1 MHLFSVPRTPKD
13 LHAAR
18 ERTSSGYAG
27 HCPSSNGRCRI
38 RIAAVVVL
46 LSIRGGTAF
55 SLSGN
60 DLDSMDTGAVLRTG
74 VRVMAKGSLGYRLA
88 TPLSIIAGLVNG
100 STMVFSAVAIG
111 WATDH
116 LIIPAFTDHAVPTR
130 SWWIALGA
138 IAGVSVLRVITIVTR
153 AVAAAHVQYGN
164 QASTRRA
171 LIRQYAKL
179 GVPWH
184 RRHSTGQL
192 LSNVVSDVEV
202 QWAPMQFFAF
212 AMGSV
217 FMLMVALA
225 NIARS
230 DWYLAV
236 VAVMLVLVVLLANF
250 VYQRVM
256 SPRAR
261 DAQRARAAVSSVAHE
276 AVEGEQVIRTL
287 GIVEDESDRFVR
299 AAENTRV
306 ANTRM
311 SFVSAAFDPV
321 IELAPTA
328 TVLVVLL
335 IGSGRVSAGELTV
348 GTLVETIYLF
358 LTMALPLGMIGRFLS
373 VLPLAVVGNM
383 RTGAVLDSVD
393 YTQFGTETLN
403 GSETSHGERALGV
416 RVTAARFAYD
426 GATRDA
432 LGPVDLQ
439 FVAGDVVAVV
449 GATGSGK
456 TTLVRVLARLAD
468 PDSGT
473 VHYDGIDVRSLAA
486 GEIESRV
493 AVVSQTSF
501 LFDDTVRDNV
511 TLGRDID
518 DHQVWKALEV
528 AEAAEFVRGLSG
540 GLDAGVGKRGASLS
554 GGQRQRIA
562 LARGLAGSPSLLI
575 LDDATSALDPAVER
589 DVLDNIRREFVSASD
604 GGRRCTVV
612 MTAARKSTVTLAD
625 RVLLLDN
632 GLVEASGTHAQL
644 LAANAAYRAI
654 VDAYADGLRS

>member
-1 MHLFSVPRTPKD
+1 MPGD
-13 LHAAR
+13 
-18 ERTSSGYAG
+18 
-27 HCPSSNGRCRI
+27 
-38 RIAAVVVL
+38 
-46 LSIRGGTAF
+46 
-55 SLSGN
+55 
-60 DLDSMDTGAVLRTG
+60 DLDSMEAGTVLRAG
-74 VRVMAKGSLGYRLA
+74 VRVMARGSLGYRIA
-88 TPLSIIAGLVNG
+88 TPLSIIAGLING

-116 LIIPAFTDHAVPTR
+116 LIIPAFTVGQVPAR

-138 IAGVSVLRVITIVTR
+138 IAGVSLLRVITIVTR
-153 AVAAAHVQYGN
+153 AVAAAYVQYGN

-217 FMLMVALA
+217 FMLVVALA

-236 VAVMLVLVVLLANF
+236 VALMLVFVVLLANF

-276 AVEGEQVIRTL
+276 AIEGEQVIRTL
-287 GIVEDESDRFVR
+287 GIVDSESARFVR

-311 SFVSAAFDPV
+311 SFVSAAFDPFV
-321 IELAPTA
+321 ELAPTA

-373 VLPLAVVGNM
+373 ILPLAVVGNK
-383 RTGAVLDSVD
+383 RTASVLDSVD
-393 YTQFGTETLN
+393 YTQFGTETLA
-403 GSETSHGERALGV
+403 GEQALGV
-416 RVTAARFAYD
+416 QVEAVRLTYD
-426 GATRDA
+426 GALGEA
-432 LGPVDLQ
+432 VGPVELRFD
-439 FVAGDVVAVV
+439 AGDVVAVV

-456 TTLVRVLARLAD
+456 TTLVRILARLAD
-468 PDSGT
+468 PDTGI
-473 VHYDGIDVRSLAA
+473 VRYDGIDVRSLAD
-486 GEIESRV
+486 GEIDTRV

-501 LFDDTVRDNV
+501 LFDDTIRGNV

-518 DHQVWKALEV
+518 DLQVWRALDV
-528 AEAAEFVRGLSG
+528 AEAAEFVRGIPG
-540 GLDAGVGKRGASLS
+540 GLDAAVGKRGASLS

-575 LDDATSALDPAVER
+575 LDDATSALDPTVER
-589 DVLDNIRREFVSASD
+589 DVLDNIRREFVSERD
-604 GGRRCTVV
+604 GDRRCTVV

-625 RVLLLDN
+625 RVLWMN
-632 GLVEASGTHAQL
+632 GGVIAASGTHTDL
-644 LAANAAYRAI
+644 LAHHDGYRQI
-654 VDAYADGLRS
+654 VDAYADGMDIDELDAAGGRS

>member
-1 MHLFSVPRTPKD
+1 M
-13 LHAAR
+13 
-18 ERTSSGYAG
+18 
-27 HCPSSNGRCRI
+27 
-38 RIAAVVVL
+38 
-46 LSIRGGTAF
+46 RGGSAI
-55 SLSGN
+55 SLPGD
-60 DLDSMDTGAVLRTG
+60 DLDSMETGTVLRAG
-74 VRVMAKGSLGYRLA
+74 VRVMARGSLGYRIA
-88 TPLSIIAGLVNG
+88 TPLSIIAGLING

-116 LIIPAFTDHAVPTR
+116 LIIPAFTDAEVPAR

-138 IAGVSVLRVITIVTR
+138 IAGVSLLRVITIVTR
-153 AVAAAHVQYGN
+153 AVAAAYVQYGN

-217 FMLMVALA
+217 FMLLVALA

-230 DWYLAV
+230 DRYLAV
-236 VAVMLVLVVLLANF
+236 VALMLVFVVLLANF

-276 AVEGEQVIRTL
+276 AIEGEQVIRTL
-287 GIVEDESDRFVR
+287 GIVDSESARFVR

-311 SFVSAAFDPV
+311 SFVSAAFDPFV
-321 IELAPTA
+321 ELAPTA

-373 VLPLAVVGNM
+373 ILPLAVVGNK
-383 RTGAVLDSVD
+383 RTASVLDSVD
-393 YTQFGTETLN
+393 YTQFGTETLA
-403 GSETSHGERALGV
+403 GEKALGV
-416 RVTAARFAYD
+416 HVEAVRFTYD
-426 GATRDA
+426 GALGEA
-432 LGPVDLQ
+432 IGPVELRFD
-439 FVAGDVVAVV
+439 AGDVVAVV

-456 TTLVRVLARLAD
+456 TTLVRILARLAD
-468 PDSGT
+468 PDTGI
-473 VHYDGIDVRSLAA
+473 VRYDGIDVRSLAD
-486 GEIESRV
+486 GEIETRV

-501 LFDDTVRDNV
+501 LFDDTIRGNV

-518 DHQVWKALEV
+518 DLQVWRALDV
-528 AEAAEFVRGLSG
+528 AEAAEFVRGIPG
-540 GLDAGVGKRGASLS
+540 GLDAAVGKRGASLS

-575 LDDATSALDPAVER
+575 LDDATSALDPTVER
-589 DVLDNIRREFVSASD
+589 DVLDNIRREFVSER
-604 GGRRCTVV
+604 GGDRRCTVV

-625 RVLLLDN
+625 RVLWMN
-632 GLVEASGTHAQL
+632 GGVITASGTHTDL
-644 LAANAAYRAI
+644 LAQYDGYRQI
-654 VDAYADGLRS
+654 VDAYADGMDIDELDAAGGRS

>member
-1 MHLFSVPRTPKD
+1 M
-13 LHAAR
+13 
-18 ERTSSGYAG
+18 
-27 HCPSSNGRCRI
+27 
-38 RIAAVVVL
+38 
-46 LSIRGGTAF
+46 RGGSAI
-55 SLSGN
+55 SLPGD
-60 DLDSMDTGAVLRTG
+60 DLDSMETGTVLRAG
-74 VRVMAKGSLGYRLA
+74 VRVMARGSLGYRIA
-88 TPLSIIAGLVNG
+88 TPLSIIAGLING

-116 LIIPAFTDHAVPTR
+116 LIIPAFTDAEVSAR

-138 IAGVSVLRVITIVTR
+138 IAGVSLLRVITIVTR
-153 AVAAAHVQYGN
+153 AVAAAYVQYGN

-217 FMLMVALA
+217 FMLLVALA

-230 DWYLAV
+230 DRYLAV
-236 VAVMLVLVVLLANF
+236 VALMLVFVVLLANF

-276 AVEGEQVIRTL
+276 AIEGEQVIRTL
-287 GIVEDESDRFVR
+287 GIVDSESARFVR

-311 SFVSAAFDPV
+311 SFVSAAFDPFV
-321 IELAPTA
+321 ELAPTA

-373 VLPLAVVGNM
+373 ILPLAVVGNK
-383 RTGAVLDSVD
+383 RTASVLDSVD
-393 YTQFGTETLN
+393 YTQFGTETLA
-403 GSETSHGERALGV
+403 GEKALGV
-416 RVTAARFAYD
+416 HVEAVRFTYD
-426 GATRDA
+426 GALGEA
-432 LGPVDLQ
+432 IGPVELRFD
-439 FVAGDVVAVV
+439 AGDVVAVV

-456 TTLVRVLARLAD
+456 TTLVRILARLAD
-468 PDSGT
+468 PDTGI
-473 VHYDGIDVRSLAA
+473 VRYDGIDVRSLAD
-486 GEIESRV
+486 GEIETRV

-501 LFDDTVRDNV
+501 LFDDTIRGNV

-518 DHQVWKALEV
+518 DLQVWRALDV
-528 AEAAEFVRGLSG
+528 AEAAEFVRGIPG
-540 GLDAGVGKRGASLS
+540 GLDAAVGKRGASLS

-575 LDDATSALDPAVER
+575 LDDATSALDPTVER
-589 DVLDNIRREFVSASD
+589 DVLDNIRREFVSER
-604 GGRRCTVV
+604 GGDRRCTVV

-625 RVLLLDN
+625 RVLWMN
-632 GLVEASGTHAQL
+632 GGVITASGTHTDL
-644 LAANAAYRAI
+644 LAQYDGYRQI
-654 VDAYADGLRS
+654 VDAYADGMDIDELDAAGGRS

>member
-1 MHLFSVPRTPKD
+1 M
-13 LHAAR
+13 
-18 ERTSSGYAG
+18 
-27 HCPSSNGRCRI
+27 
-38 RIAAVVVL
+38 
-46 LSIRGGTAF
+46 RGGSAI
-55 SLSGN
+55 SLPGD
-60 DLDSMDTGAVLRTG
+60 DLDSMETGTVLRAG
-74 VRVMAKGSLGYRLA
+74 VRVMAKGSLGYRIA
-88 TPLSIIAGLVNG
+88 TPLSIIAGLING

-116 LIIPAFTDHAVPTR
+116 LIIPAFTDAEVSAR

-138 IAGVSVLRVITIVTR
+138 IAGVSLLRVITIVTR
-153 AVAAAHVQYGN
+153 AVAAAYVQYGN

-217 FMLMVALA
+217 FMLLVALA

-230 DWYLAV
+230 DRYLAV
-236 VAVMLVLVVLLANF
+236 VALMLVFVVLLANF

-276 AVEGEQVIRTL
+276 AIEGEQVIRTL
-287 GIVEDESDRFVR
+287 GIVDSESARFVR

-311 SFVSAAFDPV
+311 SFVSAAFDPFV
-321 IELAPTA
+321 ELAPTA

-373 VLPLAVVGNM
+373 ILPLAVVGNK
-383 RTGAVLDSVD
+383 RTASVLDSVD
-393 YTQFGTETLN
+393 YTQFGTETLA
-403 GSETSHGERALGV
+403 GEKALGV
-416 RVTAARFAYD
+416 HVEAVRFTYD
-426 GATRDA
+426 GALGEA
-432 LGPVDLQ
+432 IGPVELRFD
-439 FVAGDVVAVV
+439 AGDVVAVV

-456 TTLVRVLARLAD
+456 TTLVRILARLAD
-468 PDSGT
+468 PDTGI
-473 VHYDGIDVRSLAA
+473 VRYDGIDVRSLAD
-486 GEIESRV
+486 GEIETRV

-501 LFDDTVRDNV
+501 LFDDTIRGNV

-518 DHQVWKALEV
+518 DLQVWRALDV
-528 AEAAEFVRGLSG
+528 AEAAEFVRGIPG
-540 GLDAGVGKRGASLS
+540 GLDAAVGKRGASLS

-575 LDDATSALDPAVER
+575 LDDATSALDPTVER
-589 DVLDNIRREFVSASD
+589 DVLDNIRREFVSER
-604 GGRRCTVV
+604 GGDRRCTVV

-625 RVLLLDN
+625 RVLWMN
-632 GLVEASGTHAQL
+632 GGVITASGTHTDL
-644 LAANAAYRAI
+644 LAQYDGYRQI
-654 VDAYADGLRS
+654 VDAYADGMDIDELDAAGGRS

>member
-1 MHLFSVPRTPKD
+1 MSM
-13 LHAAR
+13 
-18 ERTSSGYAG
+18 
-27 HCPSSNGRCRI
+27 
-38 RIAAVVVL
+38 
-46 LSIRGGTAF
+46 RGGSAI
-55 SLSGN
+55 SLPGD
-60 DLDSMDTGAVLRTG
+60 DLDSMETGTVLRAG
-74 VRVMAKGSLGYRLA
+74 VRVMARGSLGYRIA
-88 TPLSIIAGLVNG
+88 TPLSIIAGLING

-116 LIIPAFTDHAVPTR
+116 LIIPAFTDAEVPAR

-138 IAGVSVLRVITIVTR
+138 IAGVSLLRVITIVTR
-153 AVAAAHVQYGN
+153 AVAAAYVQYGN

-217 FMLMVALA
+217 FMLLVALA

-236 VAVMLVLVVLLANF
+236 VALMLVFVVLLANF

-276 AVEGEQVIRTL
+276 AIEGEQVIRTL
-287 GIVEDESDRFVR
+287 GIVDSESARFVR

-311 SFVSAAFDPV
+311 SFVSAAFDPFV
-321 IELAPTA
+321 ELAPTA

-373 VLPLAVVGNM
+373 ILPLAVVGNK
-383 RTGAVLDSVD
+383 RTASVLDSVD
-393 YTQFGTETLN
+393 YTQFGTETLA
-403 GSETSHGERALGV
+403 GEKALGV
-416 RVTAARFAYD
+416 HVEAVRFTYD
-426 GATRDA
+426 GALGEA
-432 LGPVDLQ
+432 IGPVELRFD
-439 FVAGDVVAVV
+439 AGDVVAVV

-456 TTLVRVLARLAD
+456 TTLVRILARLAD
-468 PDSGT
+468 PDTGI
-473 VHYDGIDVRSLAA
+473 VRYDGIDVRSLAD
-486 GEIESRV
+486 GEIETRV

-501 LFDDTVRDNV
+501 LFDDTIRGNV

-518 DHQVWKALEV
+518 DLQVWRALDV
-528 AEAAEFVRGLSG
+528 AEAAEFVRGIPG
-540 GLDAGVGKRGASLS
+540 GLDAAVGKRGASLS

-575 LDDATSALDPAVER
+575 LDDATSALDPTVEC
-589 DVLDNIRREFVSASD
+589 DVLDNIRREFVSER
-604 GGRRCTVV
+604 GGDRRCTVV

-625 RVLLLDN
+625 RVLWMN
-632 GLVEASGTHAQL
+632 GGVIAASGTHTEL
-644 LAANAAYRAI
+644 LAHYDGYRQI
-654 VDAYADGLRS
+654 VDAYADGMDIDELDAAGGRS

>member
-1 MHLFSVPRTPKD
+1 MSM
-13 LHAAR
+13 
-18 ERTSSGYAG
+18 
-27 HCPSSNGRCRI
+27 
-38 RIAAVVVL
+38 
-46 LSIRGGTAF
+46 RGGSAI
-55 SLSGN
+55 SLPGD
-60 DLDSMDTGAVLRTG
+60 DLDSMETGTVLRAG
-74 VRVMAKGSLGYRLA
+74 VRVMAKGSLGYRIA
-88 TPLSIIAGLVNG
+88 TPLSIIAGLING

-116 LIIPAFTDHAVPTR
+116 LIIPAFTDAEVSAR

-138 IAGVSVLRVITIVTR
+138 IAGVSLLRVITIVTR
-153 AVAAAHVQYGN
+153 AVAAAYVQYGN

-217 FMLMVALA
+217 FMLLVALA

-230 DWYLAV
+230 DRYLAV
-236 VAVMLVLVVLLANF
+236 VALMLVFVVLLANF

-276 AVEGEQVIRTL
+276 AIEGEQVIRTL
-287 GIVEDESDRFVR
+287 GIVDSESARFVR

-311 SFVSAAFDPV
+311 SFVSAAFDPFV
-321 IELAPTA
+321 ELAPTA

-373 VLPLAVVGNM
+373 ILPLAVVGNK
-383 RTGAVLDSVD
+383 RTASVLDSVD
-393 YTQFGTETLN
+393 YTQFGTETLA
-403 GSETSHGERALGV
+403 GEKALGV
-416 RVTAARFAYD
+416 HVEAVRFTYD
-426 GATRDA
+426 GALGEA
-432 LGPVDLQ
+432 IGPVELRFD
-439 FVAGDVVAVV
+439 AGDVVAVV

-456 TTLVRVLARLAD
+456 TTLVRILARLAD
-468 PDSGT
+468 PDTGI
-473 VHYDGIDVRSLAA
+473 VRYDGIDVRSLAD
-486 GEIESRV
+486 GEIETRV

-501 LFDDTVRDNV
+501 LFDDTIRGNV

-518 DHQVWKALEV
+518 DLQVWRALDV
-528 AEAAEFVRGLSG
+528 AEAAEFVRDIPG
-540 GLDAGVGKRGASLS
+540 GLDAAVGKRGASLS

-575 LDDATSALDPAVER
+575 LDDATSALDPTVER
-589 DVLDNIRREFVSASD
+589 DVLDNIRREFVSER
-604 GGRRCTVV
+604 GGDRRCTVV

-625 RVLLLDN
+625 RVLWMN
-632 GLVEASGTHAQL
+632 GGVITASGTHTDL
-644 LAANAAYRAI
+644 LAQYDGYRQI
-654 VDAYADGLRS
+654 VDAYADGMDIDELDAAGGRS

>member
-1 MHLFSVPRTPKD
+1 MSM
-13 LHAAR
+13 
-18 ERTSSGYAG
+18 
-27 HCPSSNGRCRI
+27 
-38 RIAAVVVL
+38 
-46 LSIRGGTAF
+46 RGGSVI
-55 SLSGN
+55 SLPGD
-60 DLDSMDTGAVLRTG
+60 DLDSMETGTVLRAG
-74 VRVMAKGSLGYRLA
+74 VRVMAKGSLGYRIA
-88 TPLSIIAGLVNG
+88 TPLSIIAGLING

-116 LIIPAFTDHAVPTR
+116 LIIPAFTDAEVPAR

-138 IAGVSVLRVITIVTR
+138 IAGVSLLRVITIVTR
-153 AVAAAHVQYGN
+153 AVAAAYVQYGN

-217 FMLMVALA
+217 FMLLVALA

-230 DWYLAV
+230 DRYLAV
-236 VAVMLVLVVLLANF
+236 VALMLVFVVLLANF

-276 AVEGEQVIRTL
+276 AIEGEQVIRTL
-287 GIVEDESDRFVR
+287 GIVDSESARFVR

-311 SFVSAAFDPV
+311 SFVSAAFDPFV
-321 IELAPTA
+321 ELAPTA

-373 VLPLAVVGNM
+373 ILPLAVVGNK
-383 RTGAVLDSVD
+383 RTASVLDSVD
-393 YTQFGTETLN
+393 YTQFGTETLA
-403 GSETSHGERALGV
+403 GEKALGV
-416 RVTAARFAYD
+416 HVEAVRFTYD
-426 GATRDA
+426 GALGEA
-432 LGPVDLQ
+432 IGPVELRFD
-439 FVAGDVVAVV
+439 AGDVVAVV

-456 TTLVRVLARLAD
+456 TTLVRILARLAD
-468 PDSGT
+468 PDTGI
-473 VHYDGIDVRSLAA
+473 VRYDGIDVRSLAD
-486 GEIESRV
+486 GEIETRV

-501 LFDDTVRDNV
+501 LFDDTIRGNV

-518 DHQVWKALEV
+518 DLQVWRALDV
-528 AEAAEFVRGLSG
+528 AEAAEFVRDIPG
-540 GLDAGVGKRGASLS
+540 GLDAAVGKRGASLS

-575 LDDATSALDPAVER
+575 LDDATSALDPTVER
-589 DVLDNIRREFVSASD
+589 DVLDNIRREFVSER
-604 GGRRCTVV
+604 GGDRRCTVV

-625 RVLLLDN
+625 RVLWMN
-632 GLVEASGTHAQL
+632 GGVIAASGTHTEL
-644 LAANAAYRAI
+644 LAQYDGYRQI
-654 VDAYADGLRS
+654 VDAYADGMDIDELDAAGGRS

>member
-1 MHLFSVPRTPKD
+1 MSMRGGSAISVPGD
-13 LHAAR
+13 
-18 ERTSSGYAG
+18 
-27 HCPSSNGRCRI
+27 
-38 RIAAVVVL
+38 
-46 LSIRGGTAF
+46 
-55 SLSGN
+55 
-60 DLDSMDTGAVLRTG
+60 DLDSMETGTVLRAG
-74 VRVMAKGSLGYRLA
+74 VRVMARGSLGYRIA
-88 TPLSIIAGLVNG
+88 TPLSIIAGLING

-116 LIIPAFTDHAVPTR
+116 LIIPAFTDAEVPAR

-138 IAGVSVLRVITIVTR
+138 IAGVSLLRVITIVTR
-153 AVAAAHVQYGN
+153 AVAAAYVQYGN

-217 FMLMVALA
+217 FMLLVALA

-230 DWYLAV
+230 DRYLAV
-236 VAVMLVLVVLLANF
+236 VALMLVFVVLLANF

-276 AVEGEQVIRTL
+276 AIEGEQVIRTL
-287 GIVEDESDRFVR
+287 GIVDSESARFVR

-311 SFVSAAFDPV
+311 SFVSAAFDPFV
-321 IELAPTA
+321 ELAPTA

-373 VLPLAVVGNM
+373 ILPLAVVGNK
-383 RTGAVLDSVD
+383 RTASVLDSVD
-393 YTQFGTETLN
+393 YTQFGTETLA
-403 GSETSHGERALGV
+403 GEKALGV
-416 RVTAARFAYD
+416 HVEAVRFTYD
-426 GATRDA
+426 GALGEA
-432 LGPVDLQ
+432 IGPVELRFD
-439 FVAGDVVAVV
+439 AGDVVAVV

-456 TTLVRVLARLAD
+456 TTLVRILARLAD
-468 PDSGT
+468 PDTGI
-473 VHYDGIDVRSLAA
+473 VRYDGIDVRSLAD
-486 GEIESRV
+486 GEIETRV

-501 LFDDTVRDNV
+501 LFDDTIRGNV

-518 DHQVWKALEV
+518 DLQVWRALDV
-528 AEAAEFVRGLSG
+528 AEAAEFVRGIPG
-540 GLDAGVGKRGASLS
+540 GLDAAVGKRGASLS

-575 LDDATSALDPAVER
+575 LDDATSALDPTVER
-589 DVLDNIRREFVSASD
+589 DVLDNIRREFVSER
-604 GGRRCTVV
+604 GGDRRCTVV

-625 RVLLLDN
+625 RVLWMN
-632 GLVEASGTHAQL
+632 GGVITASGTHTDL
-644 LAANAAYRAI
+644 LAQYDGYRQI
-654 VDAYADGLRS
+654 VDAYADGMDIDELDAAGGRS

>member
-1 MHLFSVPRTPKD
+1 MS
-13 LHAAR
+13 A
-18 ERTSSGYAG
+18 
-27 HCPSSNGRCRI
+27 
-38 RIAAVVVL
+38 
-46 LSIRGGTAF
+46 RGGVGFT
-55 SLSGN
+55 GD
-60 DLDSMDTGAVLRTG
+60 DLDSMDTSTVLRTG
-74 VRVMAKGSLGYRLA
+74 VQVMAKGSAGFRIA

-100 STMVFSAVAIG
+100 STMVLSAVAIG

-116 LIIPAFTDHAVPTR
+116 LVIPAFTDEPVPAR
-130 SWWIALGA
+130 NWWIALVA
-138 IAGVSVLRVITIVTR
+138 IAGVSLLRVVTIVTR
-153 AVAAAHVQYGN
+153 AVAAAYVQYGN
-164 QASTRRA
+164 QASTRRD
-171 LIRQYAKL
+171 LVRQYARL

-217 FMLMVALA
+217 FMLVVALA

-230 DWYLAV
+230 DWYLAA
-236 VAVMLVLVVLLANF
+236 VAVLLVIAVLIANF

-261 DAQRARAAVSSVAHE
+261 EAQRARATVSTVAHE
-276 AVEGEQVIRTL
+276 QIEGEQVVRTL
-287 GIVEDESDRFVR
+287 GVVDSESERFVA
-299 AAENTRV
+299 AAEQARV

-383 RTGAVLDSVD
+383 RTGAVLDS
-393 YTQFGTETLN
+393 TEFTRF
-403 GSETSHGERALGV
+403 GSEELPG
-416 RVTAARFAYD
+416 TAALAVQFDDARYRYERSA
-426 GATRDA
+426 RDA
-432 LGPVDLQ
+432 VGPLDLR
-439 FVAGDVVAVV
+439 FDAGDVVAIV

-456 TTLVRVLARLAD
+456 TTLVRLLARLAD
-468 PDSGT
+468 PYSGT
-473 VHYDGIDVRSLAA
+473 VSYDGLDVRNLTA
-486 GEIESRV
+486 GQVEARV

-501 LFDDTVRDNV
+501 LFDDTIRDNV
-511 TLGRDID
+511 TLGRDISD
-518 DHQVWKALEV
+518 DQVWKALEI
-528 AEAAEFVRGLSG
+528 AEAAEFVRAVTG
-540 GLDAGVGKRGASLS
+540 GLDAEVGKRGASLS
-554 GGQRQRIA
+554 GGQRQRLA
-562 LARGLAGSPSLLI
+562 LARGLVGSPSLLI

-589 DVLDNIRREFVSASD
+589 DVLDNIRREFV
-604 GGRRCTVV
+604 GEHLHRRRCTVV
-612 MTAARKSTVTLAD
+612 MTAARKTTVTLAD
-625 RVLLLDN
+625 RVLLLDD
-632 GLVEASGTHAQL
+632 GAVAASGTHTEL
-644 LAANAAYRAI
+644 LASNADYRDI
-654 VDAYADGLRS
+654 VDAYAVGMEIDELDAELDAAGDRP

>member
-1 MHLFSVPRTPKD
+1 MPGD
-13 LHAAR
+13 
-18 ERTSSGYAG
+18 
-27 HCPSSNGRCRI
+27 
-38 RIAAVVVL
+38 
-46 LSIRGGTAF
+46 
-55 SLSGN
+55 
-60 DLDSMDTGAVLRTG
+60 DLDSMETGTVLRAG
-74 VRVMAKGSLGYRLA
+74 VRVMAKGSLGYRIA
-88 TPLSIIAGLVNG
+88 TPLSIIAGLING

-116 LIIPAFTDHAVPTR
+116 LIIPAFTDAEVSAR

-138 IAGVSVLRVITIVTR
+138 IAGVSLLRVITIVTR
-153 AVAAAHVQYGN
+153 AVAAAYVQYGN

-217 FMLMVALA
+217 FMLLVALA

-230 DWYLAV
+230 DRYLAV
-236 VAVMLVLVVLLANF
+236 VALMLVFVVLLANF

-276 AVEGEQVIRTL
+276 AIEGEQVIRTL
-287 GIVEDESDRFVR
+287 GIVDSESARFVR

-311 SFVSAAFDPV
+311 SFVSAAFDPFV
-321 IELAPTA
+321 ELAPTA

-373 VLPLAVVGNM
+373 ILPLAVVGNK
-383 RTGAVLDSVD
+383 RTASVLDSVD
-393 YTQFGTETLN
+393 YTQFGTETLA
-403 GSETSHGERALGV
+403 GEKALGV
-416 RVTAARFAYD
+416 HVEAVRFTYD
-426 GATRDA
+426 GALGEA
-432 LGPVDLQ
+432 IGPVELRFD
-439 FVAGDVVAVV
+439 AGDVVAVV

-456 TTLVRVLARLAD
+456 TTLVRILARLAD
-468 PDSGT
+468 PDTGI
-473 VHYDGIDVRSLAA
+473 VRYDGIDVRSLAD
-486 GEIESRV
+486 GEIETRV

-501 LFDDTVRDNV
+501 LFDDTIRGNV

-518 DHQVWKALEV
+518 DLQVWRALDV
-528 AEAAEFVRGLSG
+528 AEAAEFVRGIPG
-540 GLDAGVGKRGASLS
+540 GLDAAVGKRGASLS

-575 LDDATSALDPAVER
+575 LDDATSALDPTVER
-589 DVLDNIRREFVSASD
+589 DVLDNIRREFVSER
-604 GGRRCTVV
+604 GGDRRCTVV

-625 RVLLLDN
+625 RVLWMN
-632 GLVEASGTHAQL
+632 GGVITASGTHTDL
-644 LAANAAYRAI
+644 LAQYDGYRQI
-654 VDAYADGLRS
+654 VDAYADGMDIDELDAAGGRS

>member
-1 MHLFSVPRTPKD
+1 MPGD
-13 LHAAR
+13 
-18 ERTSSGYAG
+18 
-27 HCPSSNGRCRI
+27 
-38 RIAAVVVL
+38 
-46 LSIRGGTAF
+46 
-55 SLSGN
+55 
-60 DLDSMDTGAVLRTG
+60 DLDSMETGTVLRAG
-74 VRVMAKGSLGYRLA
+74 VRVMARGSLGYRIA
-88 TPLSIIAGLVNG
+88 TPLSIIAGLING

-116 LIIPAFTDHAVPTR
+116 LIIPAFTDAEVPAR

-138 IAGVSVLRVITIVTR
+138 IAGVSLLRVITIVTR
-153 AVAAAHVQYGN
+153 AVAAAYVQYGN

-217 FMLMVALA
+217 FMLLVALA

-230 DWYLAV
+230 DRYLAV
-236 VAVMLVLVVLLANF
+236 VALMLVFVVLLANF

-276 AVEGEQVIRTL
+276 AIEGEQVIRTL
-287 GIVEDESDRFVR
+287 GIVDSESARFVR

-311 SFVSAAFDPV
+311 SFVSAAFDPFV
-321 IELAPTA
+321 ELAPTA

-373 VLPLAVVGNM
+373 ILPLAVVGNK
-383 RTGAVLDSVD
+383 RTASVLDSVD
-393 YTQFGTETLN
+393 YTQFGTETLA
-403 GSETSHGERALGV
+403 GEKALGV
-416 RVTAARFAYD
+416 HVEAVRFTYD
-426 GATRDA
+426 GALGEA
-432 LGPVDLQ
+432 IGPVELRFD
-439 FVAGDVVAVV
+439 AGDVVAVV

-456 TTLVRVLARLAD
+456 TTLVRILARLAD
-468 PDSGT
+468 PDTGI
-473 VHYDGIDVRSLAA
+473 VRYDGIDVRSLAD
-486 GEIESRV
+486 GEIETRV

-501 LFDDTVRDNV
+501 LFDDTIRGNV

-518 DHQVWKALEV
+518 DLQVWRALDV
-528 AEAAEFVRGLSG
+528 AEAAEFVRGIPG
-540 GLDAGVGKRGASLS
+540 GLDAAVGKRGASLS

-575 LDDATSALDPAVER
+575 LDDATSALDPTVER
-589 DVLDNIRREFVSASD
+589 DVLDNIRREFVSER
-604 GGRRCTVV
+604 GGDRRCTVV

-625 RVLLLDN
+625 RVLWMN
-632 GLVEASGTHAQL
+632 GGVITASGTHTDL
-644 LAANAAYRAI
+644 LAQYDGYRQI
-654 VDAYADGLRS
+654 VDAYADGMDIDELDAAGGRS

>member
-1 MHLFSVPRTPKD
+1 MSM
-13 LHAAR
+13 
-18 ERTSSGYAG
+18 
-27 HCPSSNGRCRI
+27 
-38 RIAAVVVL
+38 
-46 LSIRGGTAF
+46 RGGSAI
-55 SLSGN
+55 SLPGD
-60 DLDSMDTGAVLRTG
+60 DLDSLDTGTVLRAG
-74 VRVMAKGSLGYRLA
+74 VRVMARGSLGYRIA
-88 TPLSIIAGLVNG
+88 TPLSIIAGLING

-116 LIIPAFTDHAVPTR
+116 LIIPAFTDAEVPAR

-138 IAGVSVLRVITIVTR
+138 IAGVSLLRVITIVTR
-153 AVAAAHVQYGN
+153 AVAAAYVQYGN

-171 LIRQYAKL
+171 LIRQYGKL

-217 FMLMVALA
+217 FMLVVALA

-236 VAVMLVLVVLLANF
+236 VALMLVFVVLLANF

-276 AVEGEQVIRTL
+276 AIEGEQVIRTL
-287 GIVEDESDRFVR
+287 GIVDSESARFVR

-311 SFVSAAFDPV
+311 SFVSAAFDPFV
-321 IELAPTA
+321 ELAPTA

-373 VLPLAVVGNM
+373 ILPLAVVGNK
-383 RTGAVLDSVD
+383 RTASVLDSVD
-393 YTQFGTETLN
+393 YTQFGTETLA
-403 GSETSHGERALGV
+403 GEKALGV
-416 RVTAARFAYD
+416 QVETVRFTYD
-426 GATRDA
+426 GALGEA
-432 LGPVDLQ
+432 IGPVELRFD
-439 FVAGDVVAVV
+439 AGDVVAVV

-456 TTLVRVLARLAD
+456 TTLVRILARLAD
-468 PDSGT
+468 PDTGI
-473 VHYDGIDVRSLAA
+473 VRYDGIDVRSLAD
-486 GEIESRV
+486 GEIETRV

-501 LFDDTVRDNV
+501 LFDDTIRGNV

-518 DHQVWKALEV
+518 DLQVWRALDV
-528 AEAAEFVRGLSG
+528 AEAAEFVRGIPG
-540 GLDAGVGKRGASLS
+540 GLDAAVGKRGASLS

-575 LDDATSALDPAVER
+575 LDDATSALDPTVER
-589 DVLDNIRREFVSASD
+589 DVLDNIRREFVSER
-604 GGRRCTVV
+604 GGDRRCTVV

-625 RVLLLDN
+625 RVLWMN
-632 GLVEASGTHAQL
+632 GGVIAASGTHTDL
-644 LAANAAYRAI
+644 LAHHDGYRQI
-654 VDAYADGLRS
+654 VDAYADGMDIDELDVVGGRS

>member
-1 MHLFSVPRTPKD
+1 M
-13 LHAAR
+13 
-18 ERTSSGYAG
+18 
-27 HCPSSNGRCRI
+27 
-38 RIAAVVVL
+38 
-46 LSIRGGTAF
+46 RGGSAI
-55 SLSGN
+55 SLPGD
-60 DLDSMDTGAVLRTG
+60 DLDSMETGTVLRAG
-74 VRVMAKGSLGYRLA
+74 VRVMAKGSLGYRIA
-88 TPLSIIAGLVNG
+88 TPLSIIAGLING

-116 LIIPAFTDHAVPTR
+116 LIIPAFTDAEVSAR

-138 IAGVSVLRVITIVTR
+138 IAGVSLLRVITIVTR
-153 AVAAAHVQYGN
+153 AVAAAYVQYGN

-217 FMLMVALA
+217 FMLLVALA

-230 DWYLAV
+230 DRYLAV
-236 VAVMLVLVVLLANF
+236 VALMLVFVVLLANF

-276 AVEGEQVIRTL
+276 AIEGEQVIRTL
-287 GIVEDESDRFVR
+287 GIVDSESARFVR

-311 SFVSAAFDPV
+311 SFVSAAFDPFV
-321 IELAPTA
+321 ELAPTA

-373 VLPLAVVGNM
+373 ILPLAVVGNK
-383 RTGAVLDSVD
+383 RTASVLDSVD
-393 YTQFGTETLN
+393 YTQFGTETLA
-403 GSETSHGERALGV
+403 GEKALGV
-416 RVTAARFAYD
+416 HVEAVRFTYD
-426 GATRDA
+426 GALGEA
-432 LGPVDLQ
+432 IGPVELRFD
-439 FVAGDVVAVV
+439 AGDVVAVV

-456 TTLVRVLARLAD
+456 TTLVRILARLAD
-468 PDSGT
+468 PDTGI
-473 VHYDGIDVRSLAA
+473 VRYDGIDVRSLAD
-486 GEIESRV
+486 GEIETRV

-501 LFDDTVRDNV
+501 LFDDTIRGNV

-518 DHQVWKALEV
+518 DLQVWRALDV
-528 AEAAEFVRGLSG
+528 AEAAEFVRDIPG
-540 GLDAGVGKRGASLS
+540 GLDAAVGKRGASLS

-575 LDDATSALDPAVER
+575 LDDATSALDPTVER
-589 DVLDNIRREFVSASD
+589 DVLDNIRREFVSER
-604 GGRRCTVV
+604 GGDRRCTVV

-625 RVLLLDN
+625 RVLWMN
-632 GLVEASGTHAQL
+632 GGVITASGTHTDL
-644 LAANAAYRAI
+644 LAQYDGYRQI
-654 VDAYADGLRS
+654 VDAYADGMDIDELDAAGGRS

>member
-1 MHLFSVPRTPKD
+1 MSM
-13 LHAAR
+13 
-18 ERTSSGYAG
+18 
-27 HCPSSNGRCRI
+27 
-38 RIAAVVVL
+38 
-46 LSIRGGTAF
+46 RGGSAI
-55 SLSGN
+55 SLPGD
-60 DLDSMDTGAVLRTG
+60 DLDSMETGTVLRAG
-74 VRVMAKGSLGYRLA
+74 VRVMARGSLGYRIA
-88 TPLSIIAGLVNG
+88 TPLSIIAGLING

-116 LIIPAFTDHAVPTR
+116 LIIPAFTDAEVPAR

-138 IAGVSVLRVITIVTR
+138 IAGVSLLRVITIVTR
-153 AVAAAHVQYGN
+153 AVAAAYVQFGN

-217 FMLMVALA
+217 FMLLVALA

-230 DWYLAV
+230 DRYLAV
-236 VAVMLVLVVLLANF
+236 VALMLVFVVLLANF

-276 AVEGEQVIRTL
+276 AIEGEQVIRTL
-287 GIVEDESDRFVR
+287 GIVDSESARFVR

-311 SFVSAAFDPV
+311 SFVSAAFDPFV
-321 IELAPTA
+321 ELAPTA

-373 VLPLAVVGNM
+373 ILPLAVVGNK
-383 RTGAVLDSVD
+383 RTASVLDSVD
-393 YTQFGTETLN
+393 YTQFGTETLA
-403 GSETSHGERALGV
+403 GEKALGV
-416 RVTAARFAYD
+416 HVEAVRFTYD
-426 GATRDA
+426 GALGEA
-432 LGPVDLQ
+432 IGPVELRFD
-439 FVAGDVVAVV
+439 AGDVVAVV

-456 TTLVRVLARLAD
+456 TTLVRILARLAD
-468 PDSGT
+468 PDTGI
-473 VHYDGIDVRSLAA
+473 VRYDGIDVRSLAD
-486 GEIESRV
+486 GEIETRV

-501 LFDDTVRDNV
+501 LFDDTIRGNV

-518 DHQVWKALEV
+518 DLQVWRALDV
-528 AEAAEFVRGLSG
+528 AEAAEFVRGIPG
-540 GLDAGVGKRGASLS
+540 GLDAAVGKRGASLS

-575 LDDATSALDPAVER
+575 LDDATSALDPTVER
-589 DVLDNIRREFVSASD
+589 DVLDNIRREFVSER
-604 GGRRCTVV
+604 GGDRRCTVV

-625 RVLLLDN
+625 RVLWMN
-632 GLVEASGTHAQL
+632 GGVITASGTHTDL
-644 LAANAAYRAI
+644 LAQYDGYRQI
-654 VDAYADGLRS
+654 VDAYADGMDIDELDAAGGRS

>member
-1 MHLFSVPRTPKD
+1 MSM
-13 LHAAR
+13 
-18 ERTSSGYAG
+18 
-27 HCPSSNGRCRI
+27 
-38 RIAAVVVL
+38 
-46 LSIRGGTAF
+46 RGGSAI
-55 SLSGN
+55 SLPGD
-60 DLDSMDTGAVLRTG
+60 DLDSMETGTVLRAG
-74 VRVMAKGSLGYRLA
+74 VRVMARGSLGYRIA
-88 TPLSIIAGLVNG
+88 TPLSIIAGLING

-116 LIIPAFTDHAVPTR
+116 LIIPAFTDAEVSAR

-138 IAGVSVLRVITIVTR
+138 IAGVSLLRVITIVTR
-153 AVAAAHVQYGN
+153 AVAAAYVQYGN

-217 FMLMVALA
+217 FMLLVALA

-230 DWYLAV
+230 DRYLAV
-236 VAVMLVLVVLLANF
+236 VALMLVFVVLLANF

-276 AVEGEQVIRTL
+276 AIEGEQVIRTL
-287 GIVEDESDRFVR
+287 GIVDSESARFVR

-311 SFVSAAFDPV
+311 SFVSAAFDPFV
-321 IELAPTA
+321 ELAPTA

-373 VLPLAVVGNM
+373 ILPLAVVGNK
-383 RTGAVLDSVD
+383 RTASVLDSVD
-393 YTQFGTETLN
+393 YTQFGTETLA
-403 GSETSHGERALGV
+403 GEKALGV
-416 RVTAARFAYD
+416 HVEAVRFTYD
-426 GATRDA
+426 GALGEA
-432 LGPVDLQ
+432 IGPVELRFD
-439 FVAGDVVAVV
+439 AGDVVAVV

-456 TTLVRVLARLAD
+456 TTLVRILARLAD
-468 PDSGT
+468 PDTGI
-473 VHYDGIDVRSLAA
+473 VRYDGIDVRSLAD
-486 GEIESRV
+486 GEIETRV

-501 LFDDTVRDNV
+501 LFDDTIRGNV

-518 DHQVWKALEV
+518 DLQVWRALDV
-528 AEAAEFVRGLSG
+528 AEAAEFVRGIPG
-540 GLDAGVGKRGASLS
+540 GLDAAVGKRGASLS

-575 LDDATSALDPAVER
+575 LDDATSALDPTVER
-589 DVLDNIRREFVSASD
+589 DVLDNIRREFVSER
-604 GGRRCTVV
+604 GGDRRCTVV

-625 RVLLLDN
+625 RVLWMN
-632 GLVEASGTHAQL
+632 GGVITASGTHTDL
-644 LAANAAYRAI
+644 LAQYDGYRQI
-654 VDAYADGLRS
+654 VDAYADGMDIDELDAAGGRS

>member
-1 MHLFSVPRTPKD
+1 
-13 LHAAR
+13 
-18 ERTSSGYAG
+18 
-27 HCPSSNGRCRI
+27 
-38 RIAAVVVL
+38 
-46 LSIRGGTAF
+46 
-55 SLSGN
+55 
-60 DLDSMDTGAVLRTG
+60 
-74 VRVMAKGSLGYRLA
+74 
-88 TPLSIIAGLVNG
+88 
-100 STMVFSAVAIG
+100 
-111 WATDH
+111 
-116 LIIPAFTDHAVPTR
+116 
-130 SWWIALGA
+130 
-138 IAGVSVLRVITIVTR
+138 
-153 AVAAAHVQYGN
+153 
-164 QASTRRA
+164 
-171 LIRQYAKL
+171 
-179 GVPWH
+179 
-184 RRHSTGQL
+184 
-192 LSNVVSDVEV
+192 
-202 QWAPMQFFAF
+202 
-212 AMGSV
+212 
-217 FMLMVALA
+217 
-225 NIARS
+225 
-230 DWYLAV
+230 
-236 VAVMLVLVVLLANF
+236 
-250 VYQRVM
+250 
-256 SPRAR
+256 
-261 DAQRARAAVSSVAHE
+261 
-276 AVEGEQVIRTL
+276 
-287 GIVEDESDRFVR
+287 
-299 AAENTRV
+299 
-306 ANTRM
+306 M

-393 YTQFGTETLN
+393 YTQFGTETL
-403 GSETSHGERALGV
+403 HGERALGV

-486 GEIESRV
+486 GEIEARV
-493 AVVSQTSF
+493 AVVNQTSF

-604 GGRRCTVV
+604 GERRCTVV

-632 GLVEASGTHAQL
+632 GLVQASGTHAQL
-644 LAANAAYRAI
+644 LAANADYRAI

>member
-1 MHLFSVPRTPKD
+1 MSM
-13 LHAAR
+13 
-18 ERTSSGYAG
+18 
-27 HCPSSNGRCRI
+27 
-38 RIAAVVVL
+38 
-46 LSIRGGTAF
+46 RGGSAI
-55 SLSGN
+55 SLPGD
-60 DLDSMDTGAVLRTG
+60 DLDSMETGTVLRAG
-74 VRVMAKGSLGYRLA
+74 VRVMAKGSLGYRIA
-88 TPLSIIAGLVNG
+88 TPLSIIAGLING

-116 LIIPAFTDHAVPTR
+116 LIIPAFTDAEVSAR

-138 IAGVSVLRVITIVTR
+138 IAGVSLLRVITIVTR
-153 AVAAAHVQYGN
+153 AVAAAYVQYGN

-217 FMLMVALA
+217 FMLLVALA

-230 DWYLAV
+230 DRYLAV
-236 VAVMLVLVVLLANF
+236 VALMLVFVVLLANF

-276 AVEGEQVIRTL
+276 AIEGEQVIRTL
-287 GIVEDESDRFVR
+287 GIVDSESARFVR

-311 SFVSAAFDPV
+311 SFVSAAFDPFV
-321 IELAPTA
+321 ELAPTA

-373 VLPLAVVGNM
+373 ILPLAVVGNK
-383 RTGAVLDSVD
+383 RTASVLDSVD
-393 YTQFGTETLN
+393 YTQFGTETLA
-403 GSETSHGERALGV
+403 GEKALGV
-416 RVTAARFAYD
+416 HVEAVRFTYD
-426 GATRDA
+426 GALGEA
-432 LGPVDLQ
+432 IGPVELRFD
-439 FVAGDVVAVV
+439 AGDVVAVV

-456 TTLVRVLARLAD
+456 TTLVRILARLAD
-468 PDSGT
+468 PDTGI
-473 VHYDGIDVRSLAA
+473 VRYDGIDVRSLAD
-486 GEIESRV
+486 GEIETRV

-501 LFDDTVRDNV
+501 LFDDTIRGNV

-518 DHQVWKALEV
+518 DLQVWRALDV
-528 AEAAEFVRGLSG
+528 AEAAEFVRGIPG
-540 GLDAGVGKRGASLS
+540 GLDAAVGKRGASLS

-575 LDDATSALDPAVER
+575 LDDATSALDPTVER
-589 DVLDNIRREFVSASD
+589 DVLDNIRREFVSER
-604 GGRRCTVV
+604 GGDRRCTVV

-625 RVLLLDN
+625 RVLWMN
-632 GLVEASGTHAQL
+632 GGVITASGTHTDL
-644 LAANAAYRAI
+644 LAQYDGYRQI
-654 VDAYADGLRS
+654 VDAYADGMDIDELDAAGGRS

>member
-1 MHLFSVPRTPKD
+1 MSM
-13 LHAAR
+13 
-18 ERTSSGYAG
+18 
-27 HCPSSNGRCRI
+27 
-38 RIAAVVVL
+38 
-46 LSIRGGTAF
+46 RGGSAI
-55 SLSGN
+55 SLPGD
-60 DLDSMDTGAVLRTG
+60 DLDSMETGTVLRAG
-74 VRVMAKGSLGYRLA
+74 VRVMARGSLGYRIA
-88 TPLSIIAGLVNG
+88 TPLSIIAGLING

-116 LIIPAFTDHAVPTR
+116 LIIPAFTGAEVPAR

-138 IAGVSVLRVITIVTR
+138 IAGVSLLRVITIVTR
-153 AVAAAHVQYGN
+153 AVAAAYVQYGN

-217 FMLMVALA
+217 FMLLVALA

-230 DWYLAV
+230 DRYLAV
-236 VAVMLVLVVLLANF
+236 VALLLVFVVLLANF

-276 AVEGEQVIRTL
+276 AIEGEQVIRTL
-287 GIVEDESDRFVR
+287 GIVDSESARFVR

-311 SFVSAAFDPV
+311 SFVSAAFDPFV
-321 IELAPTA
+321 ELAPTA

-373 VLPLAVVGNM
+373 ILPLAVVGNK
-383 RTGAVLDSVD
+383 RTASVLDSVD
-393 YTQFGTETLN
+393 YTQFGTETLA
-403 GSETSHGERALGV
+403 GEKALGV
-416 RVTAARFAYD
+416 QVEAVRFTYD
-426 GATRDA
+426 GALGEA
-432 LGPVDLQ
+432 IGPVELRFD
-439 FVAGDVVAVV
+439 AGDVVAVV

-456 TTLVRVLARLAD
+456 TTLVRILARLAD
-468 PDSGT
+468 PDTGI
-473 VHYDGIDVRSLAA
+473 VRYDGIDVRSLAD
-486 GEIESRV
+486 GEIETRV

-501 LFDDTVRDNV
+501 LFDDTIRGNV

-518 DHQVWKALEV
+518 DLQVWRALDV
-528 AEAAEFVRGLSG
+528 AEAAEFVRGIPG
-540 GLDAGVGKRGASLS
+540 GLDAAVGKRGASLS

-575 LDDATSALDPAVER
+575 LDDATSALDPTVEC
-589 DVLDNIRREFVSASD
+589 DVLDNIRREFVSER
-604 GGRRCTVV
+604 GGDRRCTVV

-625 RVLLLDN
+625 RVLWMN
-632 GLVEASGTHAQL
+632 GGVITASGTHTDL
-644 LAANAAYRAI
+644 LAQYDGYRQI
-654 VDAYADGLRS
+654 VDAYADGMDIDELDAAGGRS

>member
-1 MHLFSVPRTPKD
+1 MPM
-13 LHAAR
+13 
-18 ERTSSGYAG
+18 
-27 HCPSSNGRCRI
+27 
-38 RIAAVVVL
+38 
-46 LSIRGGTAF
+46 RGGSAI
-55 SLSGN
+55 SLPGD
-60 DLDSMDTGAVLRTG
+60 DLDSMETGTVLRAG
-74 VRVMAKGSLGYRLA
+74 VRVMAKGSLGYRIA
-88 TPLSIIAGLVNG
+88 TPLSIIAGLING

-116 LIIPAFTDHAVPTR
+116 LIIPAFTDAEVPAR

-138 IAGVSVLRVITIVTR
+138 IAGVSLLRVITIVTR
-153 AVAAAHVQYGN
+153 AVAAAYVQYGN

-217 FMLMVALA
+217 FMLLVALA

-230 DWYLAV
+230 DRYLAV
-236 VAVMLVLVVLLANF
+236 VALMLVFVVLLANF

-276 AVEGEQVIRTL
+276 AIEGEQVIRTL
-287 GIVEDESDRFVR
+287 GIVDSESARFVR

-311 SFVSAAFDPV
+311 SFVSAAFDPFV
-321 IELAPTA
+321 ELAPTA

-373 VLPLAVVGNM
+373 ILPLAVVGNK
-383 RTGAVLDSVD
+383 RTASVLDSVD
-393 YTQFGTETLN
+393 YTQFGTETLA
-403 GSETSHGERALGV
+403 GEKALGV
-416 RVTAARFAYD
+416 HVEAVRFTYD
-426 GATRDA
+426 GALGEA
-432 LGPVDLQ
+432 IGPVELRFD
-439 FVAGDVVAVV
+439 AGDVVAVV

-456 TTLVRVLARLAD
+456 TTLVRILARLAD
-468 PDSGT
+468 PDTGI
-473 VHYDGIDVRSLAA
+473 VRYDGIDVRSLAD
-486 GEIESRV
+486 GEIETRV

-501 LFDDTVRDNV
+501 LFDDTIRGNV

-518 DHQVWKALEV
+518 DLQVWRALDV
-528 AEAAEFVRGLSG
+528 AEAAEFVRDIPG
-540 GLDAGVGKRGASLS
+540 GLDAAVGKRGASLS

-575 LDDATSALDPAVER
+575 LDDATSALDPTVER
-589 DVLDNIRREFVSASD
+589 DVLDNIRREFVSER
-604 GGRRCTVV
+604 GGDRRCTVV

-625 RVLLLDN
+625 RVLWMN
-632 GLVEASGTHAQL
+632 GGVITASGTHTDL
-644 LAANAAYRAI
+644 LAQYDGYRQI
-654 VDAYADGLRS
+654 VDAYADGMDIDELDAAGGRS

>member
-1 MHLFSVPRTPKD
+1 MSM
-13 LHAAR
+13 
-18 ERTSSGYAG
+18 
-27 HCPSSNGRCRI
+27 
-38 RIAAVVVL
+38 
-46 LSIRGGTAF
+46 RGGSAI
-55 SLSGN
+55 SLPGD
-60 DLDSMDTGAVLRTG
+60 DLDSMETGTVLRAG
-74 VRVMAKGSLGYRLA
+74 VRVMARGSLGYRIA
-88 TPLSIIAGLVNG
+88 TPLSIIAGLING

-116 LIIPAFTDHAVPTR
+116 LIIPAFTVAEVPAR

-138 IAGVSVLRVITIVTR
+138 IAGVSLLRVITIVTR
-153 AVAAAHVQYGN
+153 AVAAAYVQYGN

-217 FMLMVALA
+217 FMLLVALA

-236 VAVMLVLVVLLANF
+236 VALMLVFVVLLANF

-276 AVEGEQVIRTL
+276 AIEGEQVIRTL
-287 GIVEDESDRFVR
+287 GIVDSESARFVR

-311 SFVSAAFDPV
+311 SFVSAAFDPFV
-321 IELAPTA
+321 ELAPTA

-373 VLPLAVVGNM
+373 ILPLAVVGNK
-383 RTGAVLDSVD
+383 RTASVLDSVD
-393 YTQFGTETLN
+393 YTQFGTETLA
-403 GSETSHGERALGV
+403 GEKALGV
-416 RVTAARFAYD
+416 QVEAVRFTYD
-426 GATRDA
+426 GALGEA
-432 LGPVDLQ
+432 IGPVELRFD
-439 FVAGDVVAVV
+439 AGDVVAVV

-456 TTLVRVLARLAD
+456 TTLVRILARLAD
-468 PDSGT
+468 PDTGI
-473 VHYDGIDVRSLAA
+473 VRYDGIDVRSLAD
-486 GEIESRV
+486 GEIETRV

-501 LFDDTVRDNV
+501 LFDDTIRGNV

-518 DHQVWKALEV
+518 DLQVWRALDV
-528 AEAAEFVRGLSG
+528 AEAAAFVRGIPG
-540 GLDAGVGKRGASLS
+540 GLDAAVGKRGASLS

-575 LDDATSALDPAVER
+575 LDDATSALDPTVER
-589 DVLDNIRREFVSASD
+589 DVLDNIRREFVSER
-604 GGRRCTVV
+604 GGDRRCTVV

-625 RVLLLDN
+625 RVLWMN
-632 GLVEASGTHAQL
+632 GGVIAASGTHTEL
-644 LAANAAYRAI
+644 LAHYDGYRQI
-654 VDAYADGLRS
+654 VDAYADGMDIDELDAAGGRS

>member
-1 MHLFSVPRTPKD
+1 MPM
-13 LHAAR
+13 
-18 ERTSSGYAG
+18 
-27 HCPSSNGRCRI
+27 
-38 RIAAVVVL
+38 
-46 LSIRGGTAF
+46 RGGSAI
-55 SLSGN
+55 SLPGD
-60 DLDSMDTGAVLRTG
+60 DLDSMETGTVLRAG
-74 VRVMAKGSLGYRLA
+74 VRVMAKGSLGYRIA
-88 TPLSIIAGLVNG
+88 TPLSIIAGLING

-116 LIIPAFTDHAVPTR
+116 LIIPAFTDAEVPAR

-138 IAGVSVLRVITIVTR
+138 IAGVSLLRVITIVTR
-153 AVAAAHVQYGN
+153 AVAAAYVQYGN

-217 FMLMVALA
+217 FMLLVALA

-230 DWYLAV
+230 DRYLAV
-236 VAVMLVLVVLLANF
+236 VALMLVFVVLLANF

-276 AVEGEQVIRTL
+276 AIEGEQVIRTL
-287 GIVEDESDRFVR
+287 GIVDSESARFVR

-311 SFVSAAFDPV
+311 SFVSAAFDPFV
-321 IELAPTA
+321 ELAPTA

-373 VLPLAVVGNM
+373 ILPLAVVGNK
-383 RTGAVLDSVD
+383 RTASVLDSVD
-393 YTQFGTETLN
+393 YTQFGTETLA
-403 GSETSHGERALGV
+403 GEKALGV
-416 RVTAARFAYD
+416 HVEAVRFTYD
-426 GATRDA
+426 GALGEA
-432 LGPVDLQ
+432 IGPVELRFD
-439 FVAGDVVAVV
+439 AGDVVAVV

-456 TTLVRVLARLAD
+456 TTLVRILARLAD
-468 PDSGT
+468 PDTGI
-473 VHYDGIDVRSLAA
+473 VRYDGIDVRSLAD
-486 GEIESRV
+486 GEIETRV

-501 LFDDTVRDNV
+501 LFDDTIRGNV

-518 DHQVWKALEV
+518 DLQVWRALDV
-528 AEAAEFVRGLSG
+528 AEAAEFVRGIPG
-540 GLDAGVGKRGASLS
+540 GLDAAVGKRGASLS

-575 LDDATSALDPAVER
+575 LDDATSALDPTVER
-589 DVLDNIRREFVSASD
+589 DVLDNIRREFVSER
-604 GGRRCTVV
+604 GGDRRCTVV

-625 RVLLLDN
+625 RVLWMN
-632 GLVEASGTHAQL
+632 GGVIAASGTHTEL
-644 LAANAAYRAI
+644 LAQYDGYRQI
-654 VDAYADGLRS
+654 VDAYADGMDIDELDAAGGRS